1 MAAGSGIKSTTIGL
15 LTLLT
20 QNLSEISEESLER
33 FVETL
38 VAHYNSKVLIVGAG
52 RSLLVGKSFALRLLH
67 LGYQVY
73 VLGDT
78 LVPSI
83 SKGDLV
89 VAISGSG
96 STKLVVTAVEAAKH
110 AGATIATITSFP
122 DSPVGKLS
130 DVILRVKGRIIG
142 EEEGRDYFSRQ
153 ILGIHEPLA
162 PLGTL
167 FEDSCMILLDA
178 MIPILMG
185 RLGVTEEALK
195 RRHANVE

>member
-1 MAAGSGIKSTTIGL
+1 MVAGSKVKNTTIGL

-20 QNLSEISEESLER
+20 QNLSEVSEEGLET
-33 FVETL
+33 FMETL
-38 VAHYNSKVLIVGAG
+38 ASHYDRKVLVVGAG

-67 LGYQVY
+67 LGYRVY

-89 VAISGSG
+89 LAISGSG

-110 AGATIATITSFP
+110 AGATIALVTSFP

-130 DVILRVKGRIIG
+130 DVILKVRGRIVG
-142 EEEGRDYFSRQ
+142 KEEGRDYFSRQ
-153 ILGIHEPLA
+153 ILGLHEPLA

-167 FEDSCMILLDA
+167 FEDSCVILLDA
-178 MIPILMG
+178 MIPVLMG
-185 RLGVTEEALK
+185 KLGVTEETLK
-195 RRHANVE
+195 QRHANVE